1 MVKAIVSIVV
11 GYLAF
16 TCVMFGLMT
25 VLWFAVGMERVFQ
38 QGTFQI
44 TPVWIALALLVALIA
59 GTVGGF
65 VCSAMSKSAGV
76 VKVFAVIVFV
86 LAMTMC
92 IPAMTANK
100 TPKPRSGDIKMMEAM
115 QQAQA
120 PIWMHLSSSVL
131 CGLGVLL
138 GGRRRAV

>member
-11 GYLAF
+11 GYIAF
-16 TCVMFGLMT
+16 ACVMFGLMT
-25 VLWFAVGMERVFQ
+25 VLWFTVGMERVFQ
-38 QGTFQI
+38 PGTFQI
-44 TPVWIALALLVALIA
+44 TPLWIALALLVALIA

-65 VCSAMSKSAGV
+65 VCSAISKSAGV
-76 VKVFAVIVFV
+76 VKVFAAIVFI
-86 LAMTMC
+86 LAVIMC
-92 IPAMTANK
+92 VPAMTADK
-100 TPKPRSGDIKMMEAM
+100 TPKPRTGEIKMMDAM

-138 GGRRRAV
+138 GGRRRV